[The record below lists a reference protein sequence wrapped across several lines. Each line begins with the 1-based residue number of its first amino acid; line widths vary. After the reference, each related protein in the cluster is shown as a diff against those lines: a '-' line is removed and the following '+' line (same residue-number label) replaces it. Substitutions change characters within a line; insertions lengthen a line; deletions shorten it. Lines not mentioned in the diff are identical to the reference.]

1 MSGSCTY
8 MPTSD
13 GGVVQIGTAQAVVL
27 TLEQAMEHASCLGI
41 MAEEAS
47 PSMVALGWDR
57 HWQQSAKACVEAAK
71 EAAAIRRSKEAAM
84 AGVAA

>member
-1 MSGSCTY
+1 
-8 MPTSD
+8 
-13 GGVVQIGTAQAVVL
+13 
-27 TLEQAMEHASCLGI
+27 